1 MLVKALENI
10 VLVSSDFSL
19 AYNILQ
25 EKTVQF
31 QIHS

>member
-10 VLVSSDFSL
+10 LLVSSDFFL
-19 AYNILQ
+19 AYNIFQ
-25 EKTVQF
+25 EKMVQF